1 MLARELARPFPT
13 VSLDT
18 DALEAARLLTEQK
31 LPGLIVL
38 DDDGLPHTV
47 LAGSQVLRFVVP
59 TYVQDDPALARAYD
73 EKSADALCA
82 ELVGRTVR
90 DMLPKK
96 QDRLEI
102 RVVPPDA
109 TSIEIAAQMTGMR
122 SPIIAV
128 VDDGELLGAVTVS
141 ALLTHLIA
149 AGTAR

>member
-1 MLARELARPFPT
+1 MLARELANPFPT

-18 DALEAARLLTEQK
+18 DALEAARILAEQK

-38 DDDGLPHTV
+38 DDDGFPHTV
-47 LAGSQVLRFVVP
+47 LPASQVLRFVVP

-82 ELVGRTVR
+82 KLIGRTVR
-90 DMLPKK
+90 DMLPKR

-102 RVVPPDA
+102 RVVAADA

-128 VDDGELLGAVTVS
+128 VDDGDLLGAITVS
-141 ALLTHLIA
+141 ALLAHLIA
-149 AGTAR
+149 SGTAR